1 MKKNIIFIAVFV
13 LGFLKLWSDN
23 VEFHATVDKN
33 PVTVGERFTVTF
45 SVNGDAS
52 NFKGPN
58 FKGFTVLGGPMQSQN
73 VQIIN
78 GAMSRSL
85 SYSYILTADKTGNF
99 NIDPA
104 TISSGGNAVKSNSI
118 QMRVLPESDTQ
129 KQRREQ
135 QADQEKSLG
144 KQALEILKK
153 NIFVKAN
160 VTKRSVYQGE
170 QITATYKLYLN
181 PQLNPIE
188 MKPKKI
194 PSFDGFWT
202 QEINVDKL
210 NWTRE
215 VINGVA
221 FNSAVIKQVVLFP
234 QRNGNLT
241 VDPYEFDFVVRMK
254 VDNRKRS
261 NDMFNS
267 FFDDPFFGGSYRD
280 FPYTAKSE
288 SISIN
293 VNNLPG
299 GSPAD
304 FNGAVGNFSLD
315 SWLDKNKTKAGDP
328 ISLSIKITGSGNMKL
343 LGPLKSKFPP
353 GFEAYEPKVIDNT
366 NVTISGISGNITYEY
381 LAIPRNAG
389 TFKIEPIVFVFFD
402 LNKKQ
407 YISLKSK
414 EFSVTVEKGD
424 GSNTNNIVSGVRK
437 EEVELIGKDI
447 RFIKMNSGQLKQ
459 FPKSFFNSPLFWLI
473 SILPLIFFFFFI
485 FWRRKKNKYEND
497 LQLFKNRKAT
507 KFAKKRLSAAKGYLN
522 KSQHDKFYEEI
533 NRALWGYLSDKLGI
547 PNSELTKDKARDVL
561 LLRDVSSD
569 LIEKFMETLD
579 EAEFARYAPSSVQGS
594 MSTVYKDAVNVITE
608 MEGVL
613 K

>member
-1 MKKNIIFIAVFV
+1 MKKKIIFIAVFV
-13 LGFLKLWSDN
+13 LGIVRLWSQN
-23 VEFHATVDKN
+23 VEFSATVDKN

-85 SYSYILTADKTGNF
+85 SFSYILTADKIGNY

-104 TISSGGNAVKSNSI
+104 IITSNGNSVKSNSI
-118 QMRVLPESDTQ
+118 QMRILPESDTQ
-129 KQRREQ
+129 KQRRQQ
-135 QADQEKSLG
+135 QADQEKTLG
-144 KQALEILKK
+144 QQALEILKK
-153 NIFVKAN
+153 NIFVRAN
-160 VTKRSVYQGE
+160 VSKRSVYQGE

-202 QEINVDKL
+202 QDINVDKL
-210 NWTRE
+210 NWARE

-234 QRNGNLT
+234 QRSGNLI

-261 NDMFNS
+261 NDMFDR

-288 SISIN
+288 SVSIN

-299 GSPAD
+299 GSPLD

-315 SWLDKNKTKAGDP
+315 SWLDKNKIKAGEP
-328 ISLSIKITGSGNMKL
+328 ISLSVKITGNGNMKL
-343 LGPLKSKFPP
+343 LGPPKSNFPP
-353 GFEAYEPKVIDNT
+353 GFEVYEPKVSDNT
-366 NVTISGISGNITYEY
+366 NVTTSGISGNITYEY

-389 TFKIEPIVFVFFD
+389 SFNIEPIVFSFFD

-407 YISLKSK
+407 YVTLKSK
-414 EFSVTVEKGD
+414 EFNVIVEKGD
-424 GSNTNNIVSGVRK
+424 GTNSSNIISGVRK

-447 RFIKMNSGQLKQ
+447 RFIKMKSGELKQ
-459 FPKSFFNSPLFWLI
+459 FPKSFFNSPLFWFCTV
-473 SILPLIFFFFFI
+473 LPVIFFFFFLI
-485 FWRRKKNKYEND
+485 WRRKKNKYEND

-507 KFAKKRLSAAKGYLN
+507 KFAKKRLSAAKGYFN

-547 PNSELTKDKARDVL
+547 PYSDLTKDKAGEIL
-561 LLRDVSSD
+561 LLRDVSND
-569 LIEKFMETLD
+569 LIEKFVGTLD
-579 EAEFARYAPSSVQGS
+579 EAEFARYAPSSAEGS
-594 MSTVYKDAVNVITE
+594 MGTVYKDSVDVITE

-613 K
+613 R